1 MKRNLA
7 AGSSGLKIANHQ
19 LKHSILSFHF
29 WPRVDALWKATD
41 SGVTSLNGVLCIVSG
56 LMQSDRCSDG
66 QYCLRMRVGKRE
78 VF

>member
-19 LKHSILSFHF
+19 LRHSILSFHF
-29 WPRVDALWKATD
+29 WPRVDALWKATN
-41 SGVTSLNGVLCIVSG
+41 SGVMSLHGVLRTVSG
-56 LMQSDRCSDG
+56 LMLSDRWAVGKC
-66 QYCLRMRVGKRE
+66 CHKMHEGKRE